1 MDSADQTSNA
11 ADLGH
16 HPKVRQ
22 APVHKRRAAQSAI
35 RADVWCTPTNE
46 EHPGPKAVGSAKV
59 TKQIASIQR
68 AGALAITGGLRSSPT
83 DALNTSAF
91 LLPAPATISKWYHR
105 AYTRMAALPPEH
117 PLFKMVNWKVT
128 STTKRHKGPI
138 HNLARTYNVVARNVE
153 KIPSFARNP
162 SKTGILPFQIII
174 PPDKEAS
181 VHEAANA
188 REEIQVYSDGSAQGG
203 KVGAAAILIRKNRPD
218 RMLHFHL
225 GQEAEHTVHEAE
237 LVGLLLALH
246 LLKTEKRSNTAC
258 MIAVDNQATLKAFDS
273 ELRKPGHH
281 LAREAFASQTN
292 CKNAKTNANTS

>member
-1 MDSADQTSNA
+1 M
-11 ADLGH
+11 
-16 HPKVRQ
+16 
-22 APVHKRRAAQSAI
+22 
-35 RADVWCTPTNE
+35 
-46 EHPGPKAVGSAKV
+46 
-59 TKQIASIQR
+59 
-68 AGALAITGGLRSSPT
+68 
-83 DALNTSAF
+83 
-91 LLPAPATISKWYHR
+91 AT
-105 AYTRMAALPPEH
+105 LPPEH

-128 STTKRHKGPI
+128 STTKRHKGPL